1 VPPDWYGGVRLTSVV
16 WVLLACA
23 VVVAIFAPLAMRMYA
38 KER

>member
-1 VPPDWYGGVRLTSVV
+1 MHGGLRLASVG

-23 VVVAIFAPLAMRMYA
+23 VVVAIFAPLAMRMYR